1 MVLTRLRHDPDAR
14 RAFFGCV
21 FAVNIAQIRKEK
33 PRFVLHVY
41 RGCYSC
47 FSLLPRAVEAFAR
60 AFANGAGTGQVADTG
75 QKRRFIGERNRIL
88 PFLSQEETDWVRRGR
103 NMAHRNLPPHATK
116 EQYRDATALE
126 VLFGFLHL
134 SGEAARIGELFLLA
148 YPDGAENPAEKAEN
162 GGDARED

>member
-1 MVLTRLRHDPDAR
+1 MTPQEMPIPALAYLGDAVLEMWVRERLVRTYH
-14 RAFFGCV
+14 C
-21 FAVNIAQIRKEK
+21 
-33 PRFVLHVY
+33 
-41 RGCYSC
+41 
-47 FSLLPRAVEAFAR
+47 
-60 AFANGAGTGQVADTG
+60 GAGRLNRESLAFVSAPAQASALA
-75 QKRRFIGERNRIL
+75 RIL
-88 PFLSQEETDWVRRGR
+88 PFLSQEET
-103 NMAHRNLPPHATK
+103 HRNLPPHATK

>member
-1 MVLTRLRHDPDAR
+1 MTPQEMPIPALAYLGDAVLEVWVRERLVRTYH
-14 RAFFGCV
+14 C
-21 FAVNIAQIRKEK
+21 
-33 PRFVLHVY
+33 
-41 RGCYSC
+41 
-47 FSLLPRAVEAFAR
+47 
-60 AFANGAGTGQVADTG
+60 GAGRLNRESLAFVSAPAQASALA
-75 QKRRFIGERNRIL
+75 RIL
-88 PFLSQEETDWVRRGR
+88 PFLSQEETDWMRRGR